1 MDESYN
7 TVSTSLGA
15 VSTNIYDYLNGILS
29 NPSIIVIIVIV
40 LVVYISIFFSLGESD
55 SSGSSS
61 SSFNLFSSSSSD
73 TSETGAGSKTISIF
87 IISIFLVL
95 MLING
100 LQYFFGVDIIAK
112 IKNIFTGNPEVDITI
127 DPSAALSSSSAVP
140 EIVRAPQVFN
150 IPGYK
155 YVYPDAKAL
164 CAAYGSRL
172 ATYKEIE
179 DSYEEGAEWCN
190 YGWSEGQMALFPT
203 QQKTFDKLQTIK
215 GHENDCGR
223 PGINGGYMANP
234 KIKFGVNCYG
244 YKPRMTP
251 TEEELMETMPIYPKT
266 MEDIAIENRVSY
278 WKNKLAE
285 ILVSPFNH
293 NSWSKL

>member
-7 TVSTSLGA
+7 TVSTSLGT
-15 VSTNIYDYLNGILS
+15 VSTNIYDYINGILS

-112 IKNIFTGNPEVDITI
+112 IKNIFTGNPEVDYH
-127 DPSAALSSSSAVP
+127 L
-140 EIVRAPQVFN
+140 
-150 IPGYK
+150 
-155 YVYPDAKAL
+155 
-164 CAAYGSRL
+164 
-172 ATYKEIE
+172 
-179 DSYEEGAEWCN
+179 
-190 YGWSEGQMALFPT
+190 
-203 QQKTFDKLQTIK
+203 
-215 GHENDCGR
+215 
-223 PGINGGYMANP
+223 
-234 KIKFGVNCYG
+234 
-244 YKPRMTP
+244 
-251 TEEELMETMPIYPKT
+251 
-266 MEDIAIENRVSY
+266 
-278 WKNKLAE
+278 
-285 ILVSPFNH
+285 
-293 NSWSKL
+293 